1 MKIKYFI
8 DEFEGMFTGE
18 NWVAI
23 SLKDIIDKITP
34 ENVYTKKITQ
44 QAFDI

>member
-34 ENVYTKKITQ
+34 GLEKFSLKPSK
-44 QAFDI
+44 